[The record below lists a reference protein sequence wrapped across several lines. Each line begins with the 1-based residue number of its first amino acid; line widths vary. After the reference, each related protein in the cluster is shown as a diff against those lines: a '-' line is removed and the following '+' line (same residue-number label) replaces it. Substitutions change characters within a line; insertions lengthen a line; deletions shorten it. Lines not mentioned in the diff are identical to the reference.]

1 MSAVDTAAPRMRVRK
16 RNGSLEPV
24 DVTKIVRAVARS
36 CGGLVRVD
44 PLRVATQTISGLYDG
59 ATTRELDEL
68 SIRTAASLVVEE
80 PEYGRLAARLLA
92 VEEGARLVEGL
103 GVGGGEGADLEEL
116 VYEGYG
122 PGGVAILL
130 EVMTDNRNRT
140 AGEIRHLFTK
150 HGGNLGESGCV
161 AWMFERK
168 GVLSAGA
175 AENGLD
181 EDKAMELALEVGA
194 EDVRQ
199 EDGDFVFYSSPEDFE
214 RVKKFL
220 EEKNVKF
227 TVSEV
232 TMIPRSTVEVRGK
245 EARQVLSLVEALED
259 RDDVQQVH
267 TNFDIPAE
275 VMEELAEA
283 R

>member
-1 MSAVDTAAPRMRVRK
+1 MAGHSKWANRK
-16 RNGSLEPV
+16 HRKERQDEKKG
-24 DVTKIVRAVARS
+24 KIFSKMAREII
-36 CGGLVRVD
+36 V
-44 PLRVATQTISGLYDG
+44 
-59 ATTRELDEL
+59 
-68 SIRTAASLVVEE
+68 
-80 PEYGRLAARLLA
+80 AARLGGGNP
-92 VEEGARLVEGL
+92 ETNARLRLAIEKAKSFRVPWENIERAIQR

-214 RVKKFL
+214 RVKGAL
-220 EEKNVKF
+220 EARGVRLASAELTMVPR
-227 TVSEV
+227 SEV
-232 TMIPRSTVEVRGK
+232 RVEGK
-245 EARQVLSLVEALED
+245 EAQQLLRLLDALED
-259 RDDVQQVH
+259 HDDVQEVH
-267 TNFDIPAE
+267 ANFLMDDAE
-275 VMEELAEA
+275 MVRLEA
-283 R
+283 